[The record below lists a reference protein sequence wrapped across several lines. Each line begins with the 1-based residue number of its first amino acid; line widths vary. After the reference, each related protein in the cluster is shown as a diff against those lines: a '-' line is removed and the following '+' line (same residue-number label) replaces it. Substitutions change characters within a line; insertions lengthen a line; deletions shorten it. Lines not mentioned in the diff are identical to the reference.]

1 MIRYKKIPQSR
12 IATFDTVSVGLLKHH
27 ISAMLEFDVTDS
39 RKRLK
44 ELRRSGI
51 NVSFNAL

>member
-12 IATFDTVSVGLLKHH
+12 IATFDTVSIGLLKHH